1 MENPGGEGKDG
12 AGPGE
17 RVLSGSGDTGGGRRL
32 LPGPRETAGLAGR
45 GALGGAREDG
55 FGDRGLRVHGL
66 VLPRLQGRGAGDGEG
81 VPGDPE
87 KGEADVHR
95 PPHPY
100 GEPELPSLQPVVP
113 RAGEGELSEDPKS
126 ADAPREED
134 EGADPGGGP
143 EGGGAPGGHLSPAEL
158 RGSE

>member
-32 LPGPRETAGLAGR
+32 LPGAREPGGLAGR
-45 GALGGAREDG
+45 GALGGARVDG

-66 VLPRLQGRGAGDGEG
+66 VLPRLEGCGGGDGEG

-87 KGEADVHR
+87 TGEAPVH
-95 PPHPY
+95 PTPHPY

-113 RAGEGELSEDPKS
+113 RAGEGEVPGDPES
-126 ADAPREED
+126 ADAPRAED
-134 EGADPGGGP
+134 EGADLGGGP
-143 EGGGAPGGHLSPAEL
+143 EGGGSPGRHVPPAEL
-158 RGSE
+158 RGG